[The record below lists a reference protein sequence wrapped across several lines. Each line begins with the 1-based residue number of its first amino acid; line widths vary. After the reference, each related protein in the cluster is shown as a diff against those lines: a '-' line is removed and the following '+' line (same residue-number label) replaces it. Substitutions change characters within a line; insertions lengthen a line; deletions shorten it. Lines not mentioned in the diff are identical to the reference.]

1 MKITKLVAIL
11 VLLAVLFTGILA
23 QPSGYFPKCCDNCRS
38 FSGIDVC
45 DDAHPECPKGCLQCR
60 VVQTSPTKTFRCAGY
75 RGDSDDTEEVK
86 EEEEGE
92 PLPLASGGAG
102 VPPGAI
108 IFTNNFTAFTTNSS
122 PLYAAV

>member
-1 MKITKLVAIL
+1 MSEKVEATMKITKLVAIL

-60 VVQTSPTKTFRCAGY
+60 VVQTSPTKTFRCADY
-75 RGDSDDTEEVK
+75 RGDSDDTC
-86 EEEEGE
+86 G
-92 PLPLASGGAG
+92 
-102 VPPGAI
+102 PPCKK
-108 IFTNNFTAFTTNSS
+108 N
-122 PLYAAV
+122 